1 MSEKQV
7 EIKLLESDAKLLKRF
22 LGMTDTEDVEKLC
35 RVYSIESEAYK
46 IDNVLFEIYKQLSE
60 I

>member
-22 LGMTDTEDVEKLC
+22 LGMTEIEDVEKLC
-35 RVYSIESEAYK
+35 RVYGIESEAYK
-46 IDNVLFEIYKQLSE
+46 IDNVLFEIYKQLYE